1 MVGDPTPS
9 AAIIT
14 DPEILPELVR
24 PLVTALQATPY
35 DAVVAT
41 GNVGSDRDPAWL
53 LATRVTVRV
62 GLSPLMFHLLQDL
75 KVGTVR
81 SVPAALA
88 ALYAEVEARYGG
100 TSTPAGRRPL
110 GLEFHPRRR
119 QAFRFVFGVR
129 LQLRDVSHALEEVPA
144 MFQRAI
150 ERCRR
155 NEDLLESFT
164 RDYVESATDERAL
177 ELVYLYEGPVY
188 GWQIIA

>member
-1 MVGDPTPS
+1 MVGDPIPS

-24 PLVTALQATPY
+24 PLVTAFHATPY
-35 DAVVAT
+35 DAVVDT
-41 GNVGSDRDPAWL
+41 DGVGRDRDGAWL
-53 LATRVTVRV
+53 LPTRVTIRV
-62 GLSPLMFHLLQDL
+62 GLNLLMFHLLQDL
-75 KVGTVR
+75 KVGTAR
-81 SVPAALA
+81 AVPAAMA
-88 ALYAEVEARYGG
+88 ALYAEIEVRYGG
-100 TSTPAGRRPL
+100 ASAPAGRRPL
-110 GLEFHPRRR
+110 ALEFHPRPQ

-129 LQLRDVSHALEEVPA
+129 LQPRDVSHGLEEVPA
-144 MFQRAI
+144 LLQRAI